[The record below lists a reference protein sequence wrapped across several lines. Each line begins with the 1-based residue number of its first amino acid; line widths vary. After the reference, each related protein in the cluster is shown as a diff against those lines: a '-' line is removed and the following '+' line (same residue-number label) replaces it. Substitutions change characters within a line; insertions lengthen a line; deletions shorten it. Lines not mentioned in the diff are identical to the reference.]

1 VHGKGQTARLAR
13 VPSVQ
18 ADAVQKP
25 SRPVTY
31 VQRSRF
37 LVAASGVIVLAHCV
51 DVWASGG
58 PNWAALGLRLAWS
71 ALLLV
76 EAQVLARASAT
87 VLRATTVAVAMGT
100 PVLYTAL
107 MAVTGRSESP
117 LFPFAY
123 VLAMAAAITLFDLFA
138 VGLITAALVVVG
150 AWLMLLLD
158 GASTRA
164 VLSWVHIGVVALL
177 MSYVLATAFRVT
189 QRANER
195 LIGDLREALTNVKTL
210 KGLLPVCAWCH
221 RIRNDAGYWERL
233 EAYVSAHSDAE
244 FSHGMCPQC
253 FTKHYGDS
261 PTPTPTPQPP
271 LGKATPE

>member
-1 VHGKGQTARLAR
+1 ML
-13 VPSVQ
+13 VQ
-18 ADAVQKP
+18 PDATQQS

-37 LVAASGVIVLAHCV
+37 LIAASVVIVVAHGV
-51 DVWASGG
+51 DIWFSGG
-58 PNWAALGLRLAWS
+58 ANWAALSLRVAWS

-76 EAQVLARASAT
+76 EARALLKASVLA
-87 VLRATTVAVAMGT
+87 LRVTTVVVAVGT
-100 PVLYTAL
+100 PALYTAL

-123 VLAMAAAITLFDLFA
+123 VLAMAAAVTLFDLFA
-138 VGLITAALVVVG
+138 VGLLTAALVVVG
-150 AWLMLLLD
+150 AWLMLFWD
-158 GASTRA
+158 GASTKA

-177 MSYVLATAFRVT
+177 MSYVLAKAFRAT

-195 LIGDLREALTNVKTL
+195 LIADLREALGNVKTL

-233 EAYVSAHSDAE
+233 EAYVSAHSEAE

-253 FTKHYGDS
+253 FAKHYGES
-261 PTPTPTPQPP
+261 PTPAPAPAPDLPP
-271 LGKATPE
+271 SGKATP